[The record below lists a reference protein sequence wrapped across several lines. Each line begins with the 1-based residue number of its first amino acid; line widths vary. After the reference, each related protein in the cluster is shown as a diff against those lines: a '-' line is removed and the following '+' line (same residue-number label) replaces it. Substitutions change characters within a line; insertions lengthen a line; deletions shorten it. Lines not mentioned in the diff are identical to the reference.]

1 MPRFLPFIAAGL
13 MNMALAGCA
22 GQGTQEMATANAP
35 AQEIIVTSQRADS
48 QDVRARKAAN
58 GARLYAEPA
67 APALHDGRR
76 APALAALLS

>member
-13 MNMALAGCA
+13 MSMALAGCA

-48 QDVRARKAAN
+48 QDVRTRKAGN
-58 GARLYAEPA
+58 GARLYVDVSASLKGQPV
-67 APALHDGRR
+67 
-76 APALAALLS
+76 